1 MLKAIKTFAGAEGF
15 IHRNDLFTASNHAR
29 KAQLIAD
36 GFAYEVKGSGS
47 ADILGEVKETRK
59 KKRGAK
65 PIDEYE
71 IKGV

>member
-1 MLKAIKTFAGAEGF
+1 MLKAIKTFVGAEGF
-15 IHRNDLFTASNHAR
+15 IHRNDLFVAGNEGR

-36 GFAYEVKGSGS
+36 GLAYEVKGSGS

-59 KKRGAK
+59 KKRGGK

-71 IKGV
+71 NKGA

>member
-1 MLKAIKTFAGAEGF
+1 MLKAIKTFVGAEGL
-15 IHRNDLFTASNHAR
+15 IHRNDLFMAGNQLR
-29 KAQLIAD
+29 RAQLIAD

-47 ADILGEVKETRK
+47 VDIISEAKETRK